1 MDLAMQA
8 RPMEAP
14 IEAHNHNRWSP
25 YVDNGGT
32 TLAIAGADYVLV
44 ASDTRQSDGYL
55 INSRY
60 SPKAFVLSNNAVLG
74 TSGCSADSKRLY
86 EVLEQRAQLYQHR
99 HDRQISTPALAQ
111 LLSNTMY
118 SRRMLPYYVF
128 PVLAGIDAKGAGAA
142 YSYDAVGN
150 MQRVT
155 GVCFGSASALIQPFL
170 DNQVRFKNQRD
181 ADPNR
186 LLTREEAFKIAVD
199 AFTSATERDIYTG
212 DYLEIF
218 IVDAAGAHKEMRELK
233 HD

>member
-1 MDLAMQA
+1 MQA
-8 RPMEAP
+8 APAQMP
-14 IEAHNHNRWSP
+14 IEAHGHNHWSP
-25 YVDNGGT
+25 YVDTGGT

-60 SPKAFVLSNNAVLG
+60 SPKAFELANNTVLG
-74 TSGCSADSKRLY
+74 TSGCAADCKRLC
-86 EVLEQRAQLYQHR
+86 EVLEQRAQVYRHR
-99 HDRQISTPALAQ
+99 HDRQIGAPALAQ
-111 LLSNTMY
+111 LLSNTLY

-128 PVLAGIDAKGAGAA
+128 PVLAGLDAEGKGAA

-150 MQRVT
+150 MLRVT
-155 GVCFGSASALIQPFL
+155 AVCMGSASALIQPFL
-170 DNQVRFKNQRD
+170 DNQVAFKNQRVP
-181 ADPNR
+181 DPDR
-186 LLTREEAFKIAVD
+186 LLSREEARKIAID

-218 IVDAAGAHKEMRELK
+218 VVDAQGVHKETRELK

>member
-1 MDLAMQA
+1 MQA
-8 RPMEAP
+8 GPSHVP
-14 IEAHNHNRWSP
+14 TEAHSHNRWSP

-32 TLAIAGADYVLV
+32 TLAISGEDFVLV

-74 TSGCSADSKRLY
+74 TSGCSADCKRLC
-86 EVLEQRAQLYQHR
+86 EVLEQRAQQYQHR
-99 HDRQISTPALAQ
+99 HERQITAPALAQ

-128 PVLAGIDAKGAGAA
+128 PVLAGLDAKGKGAA

-150 MQRVT
+150 MQRVV
-155 GVCFGSASALIQPFL
+155 GVCMGSASALIQPFL
-170 DNQVRFKNQRD
+170 DNQVRFKNQRG
-181 ADPNR
+181 ADPDR
-186 LLTREEAFKIAVD
+186 LLTREEALKVAID

-212 DYLEIF
+212 DYVEIF
-218 IVDAAGAHKEMRELK
+218 IVDAEGVHKQMRELK